1 MKRVV
6 SGLSFTHNS
15 GRFTEQTGLPE
26 AVFVQLDFSRHRFPK
41 EIIIQC
47 VHWYL
52 RFNVSTRDLEEM
64 MRDRGIAVDHSS
76 IDAWV
81 NKFSPQIDTI
91 VKKKRRLWCNL
102 G

>member
-1 MKRVV
+1 M
-6 SGLSFTHNS
+6 
-15 GRFTEQTGLPE
+15 
-26 AVFVQLDFSRHRFPK
+26 QLDFSRHRFPK

-76 IDAWV
+76 IDAWI